1 MIILHIKTVERDEK
15 MIEAVRVA
23 TEEELQKTFA
33 IRKEVFVKE
42 QGVPE
47 ENEIDEYDSL
57 DAPCNHLLILADG
70 KPVGAGRIRFMD
82 GVGKLERICVLKPY
96 RQLGIGKVIVQELEN
111 IAKEKGV
118 SKVKLHS
125 QTHANTFYEQL
136 GYQIQSD
143 VFYEEGI
150 PHNVMVKNLDTS
162 N

>member
-1 MIILHIKTVERDEK
+1 MVERDEK
-15 MIEAVRVA
+15 MIEAVRIT
-23 TEEELQKTFA
+23 TEEELQKAFA

-57 DAPCNHLLILADG
+57 DAPCKHLLILSNQQ
-70 KPVGAGRIRFMD
+70 PVGTGRIRFID
-82 GVGKLERICVLKPY
+82 RVGKLERICVLKPY
-96 RQLGIGKVIVQELEN
+96 RQLGIGKVIVQELEK

-136 GYQIQSD
+136 GYQIQSE

-150 PHNVMVKNLDTS
+150 PHNGMVKNLDSLTE
-162 N
+162 

>member
-1 MIILHIKTVERDEK
+1 